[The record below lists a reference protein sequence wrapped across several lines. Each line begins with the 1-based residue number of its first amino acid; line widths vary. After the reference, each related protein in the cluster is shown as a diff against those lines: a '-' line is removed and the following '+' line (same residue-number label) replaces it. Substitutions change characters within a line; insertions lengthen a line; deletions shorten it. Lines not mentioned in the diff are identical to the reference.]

1 MSNFKII
8 ATNVYNL
15 MTHYFPAYQISQKDE
30 QE

>member
-15 MTHYFPAYQISQKDE
+15 MTYYFPAYQISQKDE